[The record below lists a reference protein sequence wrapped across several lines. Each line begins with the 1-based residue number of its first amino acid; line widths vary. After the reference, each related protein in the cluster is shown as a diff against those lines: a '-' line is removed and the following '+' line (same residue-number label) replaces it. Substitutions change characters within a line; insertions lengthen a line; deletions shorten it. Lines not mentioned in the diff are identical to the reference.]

1 MAGKTKEKKVNK
13 AVYLCVAVCCLAVV
27 PALSQAAPTFGTINA
42 GSSLPPAG
50 WSEYGSSGNPVPGA
64 VANPDYTKSGETSSS
79 EGAMSYLG
87 EDVLGIERA
96 KTKGPH
102 GYEQSLYDA
111 GTNTNYTHVTLESEF
126 RVRFTN
132 NTVGNRGDA
141 ILELGVLGGPTLAI
155 TANDKDY
162 PSIAD
167 HYWFRLIQYS
177 TSLGVVST
185 QEIMPF
191 PLTPGSTSSSGES
204 YQESNFHTAKIEL
217 DGPHAMVWWDGNM
230 ILDRVF
236 TEGLNT
242 SAGNVAFGVGTPVN
256 NVGGANGTNYFR
268 SVTLVPEPG
277 GLVALGAG
285 MIGLLGALRRRS

>member
-1 MAGKTKEKKVNK
+1 MNR
-13 AVYLCVAVCCLAVV
+13 AVYACIAACALAVV
-27 PALSQAAPTFGTINA
+27 PVLSHAAPVFGTINSS
-42 GSSLPPAG
+42 SSLPPAG
-50 WSEYGSSGNPVPGA
+50 WSEYGASGNPSPG
-64 VANPDYTKSGETSSS
+64 VIANPDYTKPGESSSS

-87 EDVLGIERA
+87 EDVLSIERA

-102 GYEQSLYDA
+102 GYQQSLYDPD
-111 GTNTNYTHVTLESEF
+111 TNTNYTHVTLESEF

-177 TSLGVVST
+177 TSAGVVST

-191 PLTPGSTSSSGES
+191 PLVPGSTPTSGES
-204 YQESNFHTAKIEL
+204 YQESNFHSAKIEL
-217 DGPHAMVWWDGNM
+217 NGPHALVWWDGTL

-242 SAGNVAFGVGTPVN
+242 AGGNVAFGVGTPVN

-277 GLVALGAG
+277 SMLTLGAG
-285 MIGLLGALRRRS
+285 VLGLLSALRRRR